1 MKGRLCSVLS
11 NHSLKEALDLL
22 YSSFDFESRKFNDP
36 VEFPHRYKS
45 IKDMEVVAFISA
57 LFAYGKVDLFRSFLE
72 KVFAV
77 MGTSPYSFVMEFDR
91 KRDSIYFRGLKYRF
105 NSDED
110 IVLLIQILKAIL
122 SDESSL
128 GKLFTN
134 MYKKSGQDIRAALTG
149 YVDRFHTLAVQVGGP
164 VMGFAHLLP
173 SPAKG
178 SACKR
183 LNMFLRWMIRDRD
196 IDLGLWKEI
205 PKNKLIIPLDT
216 HIARI
221 GRCLELTNRKSAD
234 WKTAEEIT
242 ESLKRF
248 DPEDPLKYDFALCH
262 QGIMG
267 ICREDRKL
275 CSKCKLKIQKR
286 EE

>member
-1 MKGRLCSVLS
+1 LS
-11 NHSLKEALDLL
+11 DIFLKEALDRL
-22 YSSFDFESRKFNDP
+22 YGSFDFESRKFNDP
-36 VEFPHRYKS
+36 IEFPHRYKS
-45 IKDMEVVAFISA
+45 KKDIEVVAFISA
-57 LFAYGKVDLFRSFLE
+57 LFAYGKVDLFRPFLE

-77 MGTSPYSFVMEFDR
+77 MGISPYSFIMKFDR
-91 KRDSIYFRGLKYRF
+91 ERDSIYFMGLRYRF
-105 NSDED
+105 NSDDD
-110 IVLLIQILKAIL
+110 IVLLIQILKVVL
-122 SDESSL
+122 SDEQSL

-134 MYKKSGQDIRAALTG
+134 LYKKSGQDIRAALTG
-149 YVDRFHTLAVQVGGP
+149 YVDRLHALAVQEGDPGK
-164 VMGFAHLLP
+164 GFAHLLP

-205 PKNKLIIPLDT
+205 PKNELIIPLDT

-221 GRCLELTNRKSAD
+221 GRCLELTHRRSAD

-275 CSKCKLKIQKR
+275 CSKCELKI
-286 EE
+286 

>member
-1 MKGRLCSVLS
+1 MSDLI
-11 NHSLKEALDLL
+11 LKEALDRL

-45 IKDMEVVAFISA
+45 KKDKEVVAFISA
-57 LFAYGKVDLFRSFLE
+57 LFAYGKVGLFRSFLE

-77 MGTSPYSFVMEFDR
+77 MGTSPYSYIMEFDR
-91 KRDSIYFRGLKYRF
+91 KKDSIYFRGLRYRF
-105 NSDED
+105 NSDDD
-110 IVLLIQILKAIL
+110 IVLLIQILKVVL
-122 SDESSL
+122 SDEPSL
-128 GKLFTN
+128 GKLFRN

-149 YVDRFHTLAVQVGGP
+149 YVERLHTLAVQEGDPGK
-164 VMGFAHLLP
+164 GFTHLLP

-221 GRCLELTNRKSAD
+221 GRCLQLTHRKSAD

-275 CSKCKLKIQKR
+275 CSQCDMKTEKDLKK
-286 EE
+286 